1 MTEIPTLDL
10 GPYFSGD
17 TSARERLAR
26 DLRDVQESIGFYVVV
41 NHGVPSEPI
50 ARAYAALKEFFELPL
65 DAKLKGRVDDTGSH
79 FTPYVV
85 MQASPHCLPLYTLR

>member
-10 GPYFSGD
+10 GPYLSGD
-17 TSARERLAR
+17 AAAQERLAR

-50 ARAYAALKEFFELPL
+50 ARAYAALQKFVVVPL
-65 DAKLKGRVDDTGSH
+65 DAELIGRIDERAVG
-79 FTPYVV
+79 
-85 MQASPHCLPLYTLR
+85 